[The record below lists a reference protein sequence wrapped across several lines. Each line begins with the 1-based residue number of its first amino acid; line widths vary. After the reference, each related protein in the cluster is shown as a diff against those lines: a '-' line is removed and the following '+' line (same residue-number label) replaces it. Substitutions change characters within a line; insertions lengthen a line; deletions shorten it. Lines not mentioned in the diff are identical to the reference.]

1 MIRFLYAEGK
11 IGWPESNNHGDTSLA
26 SRTLKFDRLAPVPRQ
41 FNVSRKPPC
50 TPSVFNCGAASVEH
64 PTPQT

>member
-26 SRTLKFDRLAPVPRQ
+26 SRTLQFDRLAPVPRQ
-41 FNVSRKPPC
+41 FNVSRKPPLYAIGVQLRRGV
-50 TPSVFNCGAASVEH
+50 S
-64 PTPQT
+64 